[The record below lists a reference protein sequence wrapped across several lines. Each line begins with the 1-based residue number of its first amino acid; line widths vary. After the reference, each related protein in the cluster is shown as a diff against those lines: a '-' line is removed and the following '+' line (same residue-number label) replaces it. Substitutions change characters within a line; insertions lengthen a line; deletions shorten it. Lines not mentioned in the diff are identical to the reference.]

1 MSTTWESSIGTGDT
15 VCQRCGQLYFREG
28 GCQNCRET
36 AKAASK
42 LRHPVEERAPRA
54 TREWFVA
61 TPFGTKGFRSPEDA
75 ANGRNSVTE
84 VKPGIYKWIRS
95 VKTWA
100 GYAVLIRTSSSS
112 RDETW
117 VLQTF
122 NAGVYARKSKA
133 NAEKVMKEAVA
144 S

>member
-1 MSTTWESSIGTGDT
+1 MAITWEDPIGTGDT
-15 VCQRCGQLYFREG
+15 VCQRCGQIYFRES
-28 GCQNCRET
+28 GCRNCWET

-42 LRHPVEERAPRA
+42 LHQAEEQVPRA

-61 TPFGTKGFRSPEDA
+61 IPFGTKGFRSPEDA

-95 VKTWA
+95 VRKWS

-117 VLQTF
+117 VLQTI

-133 NAEKVMKEAVA
+133 SAEKVMKEAVA